1 MPKQTFLLELPVTKR
16 SEALLR
22 MIAKA
27 SVAFS
32 LRRDINMLGLIRGA
46 QISYASVRA
55 TVIIKQRD
63 FVRWGACARSRA
75 IVIVLPDRMRDRLQA
90 ILHSYPSMNS
100 LGIVLHFSL
109 YDVLPGGDEYQFS
122 C

>member
-1 MPKQTFLLELPVTKR
+1 MPKQTFLLKLPVTKR

-22 MIAKA
+22 MVAKA

-55 TVIIKQRD
+55 TVIIKQKEIS
-63 FVRWGACARSRA
+63 FVGVRAPARALSLSSYR
-75 IVIVLPDRMRDRLQA
+75 IECVTDCRQYCIPIRL
-90 ILHSYPSMNS
+90 
-100 LGIVLHFSL
+100 
-109 YDVLPGGDEYQFS
+109 
-122 C
+122 